1 MNAHRNAVLAIDEGT
16 SGTRAALVDAHGHV
30 SFLEY
35 LPLRVDSPQPG
46 VVEQDANAIL
56 DKTVA
61 VCRAT
66 LAQAAQQGVRV
77 VAAAIATQRA
87 TAVLWDT
94 HTGRALVPAMVWQ
107 DTRHAAELDRLA
119 ATWDRRLMAG
129 VGRPAGVRS
138 PYLWAAHQLRT
149 VPAVADA
156 FHARRLAFGTID
168 TWLLWHLSTE
178 RACVTTPTN
187 ATSASAY
194 LLGEHRYFDA
204 WVDALG
210 FPRELLPALREDAD
224 AFGRTRPELLGID
237 VPILACAGDQLA
249 GAVGLGC
256 LDRGQSMCVHGTGSF
271 VDLLTGPA
279 LPCTTLMDEHEHQP
293 SYGTTLAMTARRHG
307 GVSHYSLENFVAT
320 TGSALNW
327 VCDTLR
333 WFDHSAQISA
343 LASTVSSARG
353 VLFVPALTGLRVP
366 QMEPCA
372 RASLS
377 GISIATT
384 REEVAFALLEG
395 IGHSVTSCME
405 ANQAVARIDVHELVV
420 GGGLSGSD
428 VLLQIQ
434 ADLSGLPVRRIRESD
449 RASLRGAAFLAGA
462 SGLLWD
468 SLDAARATLVTD
480 AVFEPS
486 PDIGLRQQ
494 RRARW
499 HARIQSELAHAADFD
514 HG

>member
-1 MNAHRNAVLAIDEGT
+1 MTAHRNAILAIDEGT
-16 SGTRAALVDAHGHV
+16 SGTRAALVDASGHV
-30 SFLEY
+30 FCLEY

-56 DKTVA
+56 DKTIA

-77 VAAAIATQRA
+77 VAAAISTQRA

-119 ATWDRRLMAG
+119 ATWDRRLRAS

-224 AFGRTRPELLGID
+224 TFGRTRSDLLGLD
-237 VPILACAGDQLA
+237 VPILACAGDQFA

-279 LPCTTLMDEHEHQP
+279 LPYTTLMDGHGQQP
-293 SYGTTLAMTARRHG
+293 SYDATLAMTARRHG

-333 WFDHSAQISA
+333 WFDHPEQISA
-343 LASTVSSARG
+343 LARPVSSAHG

-366 QMEPCA
+366 QMEPSA

-384 REEVAFALLEG
+384 REEIAFALLEG
-395 IGHSVTSCME
+395 IGHSVASCME

-434 ADLSGLPVRRIRESD
+434 ADLSGLPVQRIRESD

-486 PDIGLRQQ
+486 PDTGLRQQ
-494 RRARW
+494 RRAKW